1 MRVFVLCVGILA
13 IAACKQ
19 APAGHAAVTKAE
31 AATIAEQAEAN
42 FTTGKV
48 DDVMRQY
55 AEGAVLFDAGHP
67 TLSTDR
73 KVQTGWARDFV
84 SKVYLPDVLA
94 VASFYKDWA
103 GVGGGVGNYMVYG
116 EYPETDDDKP
126 PLFLPSGI
134 IRNRNLGK
142 VEPLD
147 PAKITESVKRKSFCT
162 WSAVQA
168 VPSVATAFGKPSWA
182 RATTSI

>member
-13 IAACKQ
+13 IAGCKQ

-31 AATIAEQAEAN
+31 AENIAEQAEAN

-84 SKVYLPDVLA
+84 SMKPADYHVPDRQIQLLGPDAFISSGTEVFTIESGTTRPTLSARFTDVFQRQPDGSWKIVHEHVSLPP
-94 VASFYKDWA
+94 ASH
-103 GVGGGVGNYMVYG
+103 GN
-116 EYPETDDDKP
+116 
-126 PLFLPSGI
+126 
-134 IRNRNLGK
+134 
-142 VEPLD
+142 
-147 PAKITESVKRKSFCT
+147 
-162 WSAVQA
+162 
-168 VPSVATAFGKPSWA
+168 
-182 RATTSI
+182 

>member
-13 IAACKQ
+13 IASCKQ

-67 TLSTDR
+67 ALSTDR
-73 KVQTGWARDFV
+73 KVQTAWARNFV
-84 SKVYLPDVLA
+84 SMKPTDYHVPDRQIQLLGPDAFISSGTEVFTIVSGTTRPTLSARFTDVFQRQPDGSWKIVHEHVSLPP
-94 VASFYKDWA
+94 ASQ
-103 GVGGGVGNYMVYG
+103 GN
-116 EYPETDDDKP
+116 
-126 PLFLPSGI
+126 
-134 IRNRNLGK
+134 
-142 VEPLD
+142 
-147 PAKITESVKRKSFCT
+147 
-162 WSAVQA
+162 
-168 VPSVATAFGKPSWA
+168 
-182 RATTSI
+182 